1 MCWLVL
7 LALLGPLVVTAKRYN
22 ICSEMV
28 GADFFREFYWWRWD
42 DPTHGTVEYVF
53 NSDRQLMAAMYHI
66 R

>member
-1 MCWLVL
+1 
-7 LALLGPLVVTAKRYN
+7 VVTAKRYN
-22 ICSEMV
+22 ICREMV

>member
-22 ICSEMV
+22 ICREMV

-42 DPTHGTVEYVF
+42 DPTHGTVAVSYTH
-53 NSDRQLMAAMYHI
+53 LTLPTKA
-66 R
+66 